1 MENYVKAFCLSKR
14 KMFTKLRISSH
25 NLAIEK
31 GRHSKIPQSNDIV
44 CDFCKFARNNCT
56 CNSFK
61 YNRLCQVCNVIEDE
75 CHFLLKCSLYKI
87 CRNSF
92 LENLKSFVVFDFD
105 NIDEVFIKLMS
116 TLDGDYEISTLI
128 W

>member
-1 MENYVKAFCLSKR
+1 
-14 KMFTKLRISSH
+14 MFTKLRISSH

-31 GRHSKIPQSNDIV
+31 GRHSKIPQSNDIL
-44 CDFCKFARNNCT
+44 CDFCKFDRNNCT

-75 CHFLLKCSLYKI
+75 CHFLLKCSLYKN
-87 CRNSF
+87 CRHSF
-92 LENLKSFVVFDFD
+92 LENLKSFVVIDFD

-116 TLDGDYEISTLI
+116 TLDGEFRNFNLDM
-128 W
+128 